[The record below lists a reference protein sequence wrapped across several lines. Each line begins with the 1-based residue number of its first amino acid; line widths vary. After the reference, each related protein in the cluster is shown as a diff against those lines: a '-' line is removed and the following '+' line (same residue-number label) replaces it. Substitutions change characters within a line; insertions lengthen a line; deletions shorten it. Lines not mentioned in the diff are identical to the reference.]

1 MTAVLENPPTTPD
14 TDTAPDQAAT
24 EQHTEQV
31 VTLTAEQVAQHPD
44 NLRDPGRDLD
54 ALARSIAEVGVLV
67 PLIVVRAEQVAGNY
81 DWPAGITHVAVDGN
95 RRQAA
100 AAQVGALLPCLVRP
114 DVADAKITA
123 RTMAVTGLLRDG
135 LTVTEEARAVQTMLD
150 LGLSA
155 TAITKATGRSRD
167 YVKKAKAAALVPDE
181 TAQIAAS
188 YAVTIDQ
195 LADLAEFTDDEDAT
209 GRLLDVAYDPGEW
222 SHALA
227 WERRERESVAAVTAK
242 RAELETT
249 GVRVLDDRLAWTLH
263 LDNLTHNDEP
273 ITDEQHQDCPGRVV
287 SLDYRRDEG
296 VHVTEG
302 CADPDTHGHVSRYR
316 GSGSSFG
323 MGGRSAET
331 PEQQEARKA
340 ERRELIRLNKVA
352 DAAQDVRREFC
363 RDLLATKN
371 KTTLGKMSAWAVD
384 QILTRDRAVTS
395 WLNDHSIS
403 SAPPLAEIIGTEQPI
418 TTATT
423 APVNR
428 RSLMLWAYAVAAHE
442 FDYPRDAH
450 RTPNNYRAAYLR
462 HLVDLGYT
470 PAETDR
476 LVMGEQH
483 LADDLADDTGADH
496 TGADH
501 TD

>member
-14 TDTAPDQAAT
+14 TDTAPDHSAA
-24 EQHTEQV
+24 ERHAEQV

-44 NLRDPGRDLD
+44 NLRDPGRELD

-67 PLIVVRAEQVAGNY
+67 PLIVVPVEQVAGEHE
-81 DWPAGITHVAVDGN
+81 WPAGITHVAVDGN

-100 AAQVGALLPCLVRP
+100 AAKVGAPLPCLVRP
-114 DVADAKITA
+114 DVADAKVTA

-135 LTVTEEARAVQTMLD
+135 LTACEEARAVQTMLD

-155 TAITKATGRSRD
+155 AAITKATGRSRD
-167 YVKKAKAAALVPDE
+167 YVKTAKAAALVSDE

-195 LADLAEFTDDEDAT
+195 LAELAEFTDDEDAT

-227 WERRERESVAAVTAK
+227 FERRERESVAAIAAK
-242 RAELETT
+242 RAELETA
-249 GVRVLDDRLAWTLH
+249 GVRVLDDKLSWTLR
-263 LDNLTHNDEP
+263 LDSLTHDGEP

-287 SLDYRRDEG
+287 GLDYRRDEG

-302 CADPDTHGHVSRYR
+302 CSDPDTHGHVSRY
-316 GSGSSFG
+316 GSSFG
-323 MGGRSAET
+323 RTDRSAET
-331 PEQQEARKA
+331 PEQTEARKA

-352 DAAQDVRREFC
+352 DAAQDVRRQFC

-371 KTTLGKMSAWAVD
+371 KTTLGKMTGWAVD
-384 QILTRDRAVTS
+384 QILSRDRAVTG
-395 WLNDHSIS
+395 WLGDRSIS
-403 SAPPLAEIIGTEQPI
+403 SAPPLTEILGTDDPI

-423 APVNR
+423 APMSR
-428 RSLMLWAYAVAAHE
+428 RPLMVWAYVVAAHE

-450 RTPNNYRAAYLR
+450 RCPSNYRAAYLR

-476 LVMGEQH
+476 LVMGEQ
-483 LADDLADDTGADH
+483 DLTDDDTGPQDNRE
-496 TGADH
+496 
-501 TD
+501 TDPGV